1 MRTTSAVLLSLIALL
16 TITSGCAPRAQLM
29 VYRPAELDV
38 GGLERLAIIDFEG
51 EQQSGKIARSAL
63 QGQLFDN
70 KYYQLIDQAELARV
84 RPVLRPDGSPDVAAA
99 LEAGRV
105 IGVDVLLTG
114 QVVSYNVLDDLQ
126 TDTHLELGGSTSKGK
141 GGTSSGLGI
150 GLDSTQTL
158 TREASVSVAVKLIDV
173 RTGELRA
180 ARQFAHTF
188 NGKRVNGQGELP
200 NREAILTK
208 LLNQCS
214 HDVVRMIAPHYLQQE
229 VVLAKQYYGAGL
241 NEVRTGNKLA
251 TQGNWRE
258 AEQRWQAVA
267 KEHPQNHQAH
277 YNLALAAEARQ
288 DYPTAK
294 QHLEAALKQYG
305 STTYQKTKQRMV
317 RSEQQFAAAAQQA
330 ESRPSVIAMR
340 NPRPPMQPL
349 GPPPAY
355 VQQPPPMSPAYPQQ
369 QAAYPQQPP
378 PFHQPPQPM
387 PPPGPPAPYV
397 PQVLPASHSQLP
409 GQ

>member
-1 MRTTSAVLLSLIALL
+1 MTA
-16 TITSGCAPRAQLM
+16 SGCAPRAQLM

-38 GGLERLAIIDFEG
+38 GGLERLAILDFEG
-51 EQQSGKIARSAL
+51 EQQSGKIARAAL
-63 QGQLFDN
+63 QSQLFEN
-70 KYYQLIDQAELARV
+70 KYYQIIDQAELARV

-126 TDTHLELGGSTSKGK
+126 TDHHLEVGGSTSKGK

-158 TREASVSVAVKLIDV
+158 FREASVSVAVKLIDV

-188 NGKRVNGQGELP
+188 NGKRVNGQGDLP
-200 NREAILTK
+200 ARDAILTK
-208 LLNQCS
+208 LLNECS
-214 HDVVRMIAPHYLQQE
+214 HDVVRMIAPHYLKQE
-229 VVLAKQYYGAGL
+229 VVLAKQFYGAGL

-258 AEQRWQAVA
+258 AEQHWQAVA
-267 KEHPQNHQAH
+267 KSHPQNHQAH
-277 YNLALAAEARQ
+277 FNLALAAEARQ
-288 DYPTAK
+288 DYPAAR
-294 QHLEAALKQYG
+294 QHLEAALKQYA
-305 STTYQKTKQRMV
+305 STTYTKAKQRMV

-330 ESRPSVIAMR
+330 ESRPSVVAMR
-340 NPRPPMQPL
+340 NPRPPMHPNL
-349 GPPPAY
+349 PPPAY
-355 VQQPPPMSPAYPQQ
+355 VQQPTPPPLPPGYPQ
-369 QAAYPQQPP
+369 PQS
-378 PFHQPPQPM
+378 M
-387 PPPGPPAPYV
+387 PPGPPAMYG

-409 GQ
+409 VQ